1 MVATA
6 KRHSSPKPARPDD
19 AAEER
24 ALAKLNRMFAKAVP
38 LAVRKRKQALKRLS
52 NDIAARIR
60 RAG

>member
-6 KRHSSPKPARPDD
+6 KRFSSPKPARPDD

-24 ALAKLNRMFAKAVP
+24 ALAKLNRMFAKAAP
-38 LAVRKRKQALKRLS
+38 LAARENAKALKQFHC
-52 NDIAARIR
+52 DIAARIR